1 MYTYLILYTQ
11 FEGRMTVVV
20 EAEVLTHRLEQTTE
34 FHVQIINNSF
44 LTLSRYTAK
53 GVDRG

>member
-1 MYTYLILYTQ
+1 
-11 FEGRMTVVV
+11 MTVVV